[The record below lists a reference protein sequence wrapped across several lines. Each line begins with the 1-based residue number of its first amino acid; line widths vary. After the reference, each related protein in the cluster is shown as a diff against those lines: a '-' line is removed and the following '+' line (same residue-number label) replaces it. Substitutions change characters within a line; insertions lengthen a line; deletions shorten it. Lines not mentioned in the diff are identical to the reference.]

1 MERSRKVLVLLLIV
15 GLVGFGYSQY
25 ASASQ
30 IGVEI
35 TNSELIDE
43 GGSQSNYSIQLQF
56 ENPSLLYLSAGET
69 EFAITA
75 DGKSIGYGRLLP
87 FTLPAMSS
95 SFAEGTF
102 ETFKRFERSEGTPAV
117 KISGVTQ
124 YDLVVTS
131 VDVPFVFYPTE
142 EQAREFIHQN

>member
-1 MERSRKVLVLLLIV
+1 MERSRKALVVLLVLGIA
-15 GLVGFGYSQY
+15 GFGYSQY

-35 TNSELIDE
+35 TGSELIGE
-43 GGSQSNYSIQLQF
+43 SGSQSNYSIQLQF

-75 DGKSIGYGRLLP
+75 DGENVGYGKLLP

-95 SFAEGTF
+95 SSAEGTF
-102 ETFKRFERSEGTPAV
+102 ETLKRFERSEGTPAV

-131 VDVPFVFYPTE
+131 VDVPFVFHPTE